1 MKKLFSLFVA
11 TMALLFSLQ
20 AQPPGGGDPEAMKA
34 RMKER
39 VKPLLIQQVGV
50 SDAEADKILEINF
63 DFQMKTRELR
73 MDQALSE
80 DDRNKKMKELSDNRD
95 KKVKEIP
102 LSDEKVKAVN
112 TFYEEMRKRQQEA
125 RGNRGN

>member
-11 TMALLFSLQ
+11 SMALLFSLQ

-63 DFQMKTRELR
+63 DFQTKTRELR
-73 MDQALSE
+73 MDQALSD
-80 DDRNKKMKELSDNRD
+80 DDRKKKMKELNDNRD
-95 KKVKEIP
+95 KKVKDIP

-112 TFYEEMRKRQQEA
+112 TFYEEMRKKQQEA